1 MDYYFSKDH
10 GKSQDKIYHLLI
22 VRVYIELSLI
32 IPLKPRDLLEIKVGE
47 LRNEAVRTI
56 VHNSISIQLPKSV
69 RTHII
74 ESIDFA
80 EKQYNAKYSEKDSLF
95 IFLVLLLFLLLT
107 ARNNLLHLALF
118 CQDAIPNTHST
129 NPRNPLQNRAF
140 RGKSRRNKTM
150 IKVLFICHGRI
161 YRA

>member
-32 IPLKPRDLLEIKVGE
+32 IPLKPSDLLEIKVGE
-47 LRNEAVRTI
+47 LRNETVRTI
-56 VHNSISIQLPKSV
+56 GHNSISIQLPKSV

-80 EKQYNAKYSEKDSLF
+80 EKQYDAKYSEKDSLF

-118 CQDAIPNTHST
+118 CQDAS
-129 NPRNPLQNRAF
+129 
-140 RGKSRRNKTM
+140 
-150 IKVLFICHGRI
+150 
-161 YRA
+161 

>member
-1 MDYYFSKDH
+1 MDKLENGSQKKIIPMDILQKLLYKMDYYFSKDH

-22 VRVYIELSLI
+22 ARVYIELSLI
-32 IPLKPRDLLEIKVGE
+32 IPLKPSDLLEIKVGE
-47 LRNEAVRTI
+47 LRYETVRTI

-80 EKQYNAKYSEKDSLF
+80 EKQYDAKYSEKDSLF

-118 CQDAIPNTHST
+118 CQDVS
-129 NPRNPLQNRAF
+129 
-140 RGKSRRNKTM
+140 
-150 IKVLFICHGRI
+150 
-161 YRA
+161 